1 MSDTATTNGEQ
12 RPRGDGV
19 TKRFGGL
26 VAVND
31 VDFAVPQK
39 SIVAI
44 IGPNG
49 AGKTTFF
56 NCMTGLYKPTT
67 GQVMFDG
74 RDITAKAPH
83 IVTQAGIARTFQNI
97 KLFKTM
103 TVLENVQ
110 VGRHCAHEGA
120 HHGSILHTPFVRR
133 EERET
138 EERAADLLKLVGIP
152 RRHHDLAASLPYG
165 DQRRLEIA
173 RALASDP
180 KLLLLDE
187 PTAGM
192 NPQESEELREL
203 MEQAAQRAGHLP
215 AADRARHEGRHE
227 RLRPHHGA
235 RRRREDRRRLAAG
248 GAREPAR
255 HRGLSREPGMSDGNG
270 ATPVLEVEDIHTYY
284 GSIEALKGISLTVN
298 EGEIVTLIGSNGA
311 GKSTT
316 LRSISGLDPQDR
328 ARSSSGQGDPRPAR
342 LPDRRARDRGVP
354 RGPARVPAHDR
365 AREPRDG
372 RLHPQRPRTS
382 GTTSIASTLS
392 PRLKER
398 EKQKA
403 GTMSGGEQ
411 QMLAMGRALM
421 ATQGCCC
428 STSRRSASPR

>member
-1 MSDTATTNGEQ
+1 MSSNGGNVLEAT
-12 RPRGDGV
+12 GV

-31 VDFAVPQK
+31 VDFAVPER

-67 GQVMFDG
+67 GKVMFNG

-83 IVTQAGIARTFQNI
+83 IVTQAGVARTFQNI

-110 VGRHCAHEGA
+110 VGRHSRMKARIT
-120 HHGSILHTPFVRR
+120 GSILHTPFVRR

-138 EERAADLLKLVGIP
+138 EEHAAELLRLVGIP

-192 NPQESEELREL
+192 NPQESEQLREL
-203 MEQAAQRAGHLP
+203 MEKLRT
-215 AADRARHEGRHE
+215 E
-227 RLRPHHGA
+227 RGISILLIEHDMKVVMNVSDHITVLDGG
-235 RRRREDRRRLAAG
+235 EKIAAG
-248 GAREPAR
+248 SPQ
-255 HRGLSREPGMSDGNG
+255 
-270 ATPVLEVEDIHTYY
+270 EVRANPRV
-284 GSIEALKGISLTVN
+284 IEAYL
-298 EGEIVTLIGSNGA
+298 GSQA
-311 GKSTT
+311 
-316 LRSISGLDPQDR
+316 
-328 ARSSSGQGDPRPAR
+328 
-342 LPDRRARDRGVP
+342 
-354 RGPARVPAHDR
+354 
-365 AREPRDG
+365 
-372 RLHPQRPRTS
+372 
-382 GTTSIASTLS
+382 
-392 PRLKER
+392 
-398 EKQKA
+398 
-403 GTMSGGEQ
+403 
-411 QMLAMGRALM
+411 
-421 ATQGCCC
+421 
-428 STSRRSASPR
+428 